1 MTVTFNYDSDLPQLT
16 ARIQSSVIY
25 EGRVPEGSPRP
36 QGKTL
41 HRQGLGP
48 WDRGGGWRFSRG
60 RRGRGSV
67 GVSPA
72 RAGWLR
78 RLAGRLRREGPAHG
92 TPPPSGWKVGPS
104 QRGRLVS
111 IKMFLPGEPLQA
123 ETLRDFH
130 SFPYLPLRKISR
142 SSYSEM
148 QYGSKPPT
156 ENSDP
161 KKKVTRSKI
170 FLIWPVAQRNSILF
184 TWLLSWGIKA

>member
-1 MTVTFNYDSDLPQLT
+1 MK
-16 ARIQSSVIY
+16 
-25 EGRVPEGSPRP
+25 EESPK
-36 QGKTL
+36 GA
-41 HRQGLGP
+41 H
-48 WDRGGGWRFSRG
+48 DHRG
-60 RRGRGSV
+60 RRCTGRVWGPGTRGRVALQPREEGPWLRGRQPS
-67 GVSPA
+67 SCRLAPQ
-72 RAGWLR
+72 AGWPAQER
-78 RLAGRLRREGPAHG
+78 GAGSWHAPTIRMESWPEPERTSGVYKNV
-92 TPPPSGWKVGPS
+92 PP
-104 QRGRLVS
+104 RGASASRDS
-111 IKMFLPGEPLQA
+111 E
-123 ETLRDFH
+123 DFH